1 MAIRNTSIVRWN
13 PHTGNRLP
21 AAALQNM
28 ESACAGTV
36 NVTVIRP
43 YIESGVLANTKPSI
57 IALMIGNGK
66 AESELQISMTQ

>member
-1 MAIRNTSIVRWN
+1 MALRKTSIVRLN

-36 NVTVIRP
+36 NVTATRP
-43 YIESGVLANTKPSI
+43 CIELGTLENTKPSV

-66 AESELQISMTQ
+66 AENELQINTIQ